1 MNVTTIGLDI
11 AKNVFQAHGADA
23 KGHIVFKKRLS
34 RGKVLPFFANLSP
47 CLIGLE
53 ACAGAHHWAREL
65 QALGHEV
72 RLMPPQYVKPYVKR
86 NKHDQADAE
95 AICEAVTRPSMR
107 FVAIK
112 SPDQQ
117 SVLMLHR
124 SRELL
129 IRQRTMLVNSL
140 RGHLSEFGI
149 VVAKGIQN
157 VQKLVATVGDYD
169 DSRLPDVA
177 REVLATVIEQL
188 RDTARKIDELE
199 KRLHGW
205 HRSNEVSQRLAT
217 VPGIGPMTAT
227 ALVATIGDSK
237 HFSTGQQF
245 AAYLGITPG
254 ENSTGGKSRPGKIT
268 KRGDGYLRRLLI
280 HGARSVV
287 RSHRRK
293 IPDASSPSWLSRL
306 LARRHVN
313 VATVAAANRN
323 ARIAWALMVH
333 ATAYQPRA

>member
-11 AKNVFQAHGADA
+11 AKNVFQIHGADA
-23 KGHIVFKKRLS
+23 KGRMVFKKRLS
-34 RGKVLPFFANLSP
+34 RGKVLSFFANLPP
-47 CLIGLE
+47 CLIGME
-53 ACAGAHHWAREL
+53 ACAGAHYWAREL

-112 SPDQQ
+112 SKDQQ

-129 IRQRTMLVNSL
+129 VRQRTMLANAL

-157 VQKLVATVGDYD
+157 VQKLVAIVGDYGD
-169 DSRLPDVA
+169 NRLPDVA

-188 RDTARKIDELE
+188 RDTTRKIDDLE

-205 HRSNEVSQRLAT
+205 HRSNEASQRLAT
-217 VPGIGPMTAT
+217 TPGIGPMTAT
-227 ALVATIGDSK
+227 ALIATVGDPKNFAS
-237 HFSTGQQF
+237 GRQF
-245 AAYLGITPG
+245 AAWLGITPR
-254 ENSTGGKSRPGKIT
+254 EDSTGGKPRPGKIS
-268 KRGDGYLRRLLI
+268 KRGDGYLRRLLV

-287 RSHRRK
+287 KAHRRK
-293 IPDASSPSWLSRL
+293 ATEASSASWLGRL

-313 VATVAAANRN
+313 VATVALANRN

-333 ATAYQPRA
+333 GTAYQPRG

>member
-1 MNVTTIGLDI
+1 MNVTTIGLDL
-11 AKNVFQAHGADA
+11 AKNVFQVHGADA
-23 KGHIVFKKRLS
+23 KGRMVFKKRLS
-34 RGKVLPFFANLSP
+34 RGKVLLFFANLPP
-47 CLIGLE
+47 CLIGME
-53 ACAGAHHWAREL
+53 ACAGAHYWAREL

-112 SPDQQ
+112 STDQQ

-129 IRQRTMLVNSL
+129 VRQRTMLANAL

-157 VQKLVATVGDYD
+157 VQKLVAIVGDYG

-177 REVLATVIEQL
+177 REVLAMMIEQL
-188 RDTARKIDELE
+188 RDTTRKIDALE
-199 KRLHGW
+199 KRLRGW
-205 HRSNEVSQRLAT
+205 HRSNEVSRRLAT
-217 VPGIGPMTAT
+217 TPGIGPMTAT
-227 ALVATIGDSK
+227 ALVATVGDPK
-237 HFSTGQQF
+237 HFASGRQF
-245 AAYLGITPG
+245 AAWLGITPR
-254 ENSTGGKSRPGKIT
+254 EDSTGGKTRPGKIS

-287 RSHRRK
+287 QAHRRK
-293 IPDASSPSWLSRL
+293 ATVALSTSWLGQL

-313 VATVAAANRN
+313 IATVAVANRN

-333 ATAYQPRA
+333 GTVYQPRA